1 MFNVQDLVFAK
12 QRCKKIAYDLLL
24 KAFTIAFEKAC
35 FLYSFLKKGTLKV
48 QPQGYSFV
56 IIDLE

>member
-1 MFNVQDLVFAK
+1 MFNVKDVVFAK

-24 KAFTIAFEKAC
+24 KAFTFAFEKAC

-48 QPQGYSFV
+48 QPQGTA
-56 IIDLE
+56 LLL

>member
-1 MFNVQDLVFAK
+1 MFNVQHLVFAK
-12 QRCKKIAYDLLL
+12 QRSKKIAYDLLL

-48 QPQGYSFV
+48 QPQGTA
-56 IIDLE
+56 LLL